1 VVWKNSHADQN
12 NFVMRTWTL
21 VQLSSP
27 NGSKALVK
35 GTNRKSKRRNTC
47 GVINIIPTMIA
58 KSLRGMMQQE

>member
-1 VVWKNSHADQN
+1 MVWKNSHADQ
-12 NFVMRTWTL
+12 FFFMRTWTL

-27 NGSKALVK
+27 NGSKALIK
-35 GTNRKSKRRNTC
+35 GTNGKPKRRNTS